1 MFAWLKRL
9 FDRSNDPVHSCEL
22 YRDKSAGSCAHV
34 DGPLCDF
41 PKCSMLADQTKD
53 DARVF
58 EGFDHEH
65 AASEWAEWYDH
76 HSAEYSIVGGTAA
89 EVQVLREDEDTARA
103 VLVTGQLSRTYSG
116 HALPANARLSGWPA
130 FRPVRVE

>member
-1 MFAWLKRL
+1 MTTRKYKVWWP
-9 FDRSNDPVHSCEL
+9 DQ
-22 YRDKSAGSCAHV
+22 
-34 DGPLCDF
+34 
-41 PKCSMLADQTKD
+41 DQTKD

-89 EVQVLREDEDTARA
+89 EVQVLREDEETART

-116 HALPANARLSGWPA
+116 HALPANLLICSHEYHVALHHRLEASEVWPE
-130 FRPVRVE
+130 FRKIHRPGFGGQK